1 MEYQKIINLLD
12 NTPNQPT
19 MFRTKNQAEI
29 NDNSGGMYNINS
41 QIRFKAS
48 ILRSGLCDYSDPY
61 IHVKGAITV
70 ARVTAPAITDNAGKE
85 VTFKKCA
92 PFTDSISERNNTQI
106 DNVQESHIVMPMYNL
121 IEYSDNYSKTRSL
134 WQHYRDELSLTDAG
148 LLLIFMVLK
157 RVLCLNLNKK

>member
-1 MEYQKIINLLD
+1 
-12 NTPNQPT
+12 
-19 MFRTKNQAEI
+19 
-29 NDNSGGMYNINS
+29 MYNNNS

-70 ARVTAPAITDNAGKE
+70 ARVAAPAITDNAGKE
-85 VTFKKCA
+85 VIFKKCA

-106 DNVQESHIVMPMYNL
+106 DNVQETHIIMPMYNL
-121 IEYSDNYSKTRSL
+121 IEYSDNYSKTSRSL
-134 WQHYRDELSLTDAG
+134 WQYYRDELSLTNVG
-148 LLLIFMVLK
+148 LLLIFMLLI